1 MHPYPLCRYQ
11 NIDDEHL
18 KPCEELDGFEVI
30 EEDFLKEER
39 YKTAN
44 VAKSLFDFFNLIK
57 NFRLKIIFFPVNLD
71 PNAQFAGKS
80 KMIQRVLALSATPR
94 TSWWMLLLI
103 SLPLLTTAATSA
115 YY

>member
-1 MHPYPLCRYQ
+1 MMSILNHAKSWM
-11 NIDDEHL
+11 DL
-18 KPCEELDGFEVI
+18 KSLKKT
-30 EEDFLKEER
+30 FLK
-39 YKTAN
+39 KKGMKN
-44 VAKSLFDFFNLIK
+44 VAKSLLIFFNLIK
-57 NFRLKIIFFPVNLD
+57 NFRLKIIFFPVNLN

>member
-30 EEDFLKEER
+30 EEDFLKKER
-39 YKTAN
+39 YEKCS
-44 VAKSLFDFFNLIK
+44 KISFDFFNLIK

>member
-30 EEDFLKEER
+30 EEDFIKEER

-44 VAKSLFDFFNLIK
+44 VAKSLFDFLNLIK
-57 NFRLKIIFFPVNLD
+57 NFRLKIIFF
-71 PNAQFAGKS
+71 Q
-80 KMIQRVLALSATPR
+80 
-94 TSWWMLLLI
+94 
-103 SLPLLTTAATSA
+103 
-115 YY
+115 